1 MDLLWYPRPLG
12 GKRSD
17 VFERGRRGTREMN
30 EDRDAGGSQMRS
42 KTAFLAGIGTAY
54 FFDPQT
60 GRKRRHELRDR
71 SLRAFRRLGR
81 LGVKKAKLA
90 AGRAQGVA
98 AVARK
103 AVAEP
108 AVSVDDET
116 VAQRIRSDALRDVG
130 LSTKDVDVSVEDG
143 FARLRGSVSSIDL
156 ADRLVSRVRRVA
168 GVNDVSAELR
178 VADE

>member
-1 MDLLWYPRPLG
+1 
-12 GKRSD
+12 
-17 VFERGRRGTREMN
+17 
-30 EDRDAGGSQMRS
+30 MRS
-42 KTAFLAGIGTAY
+42 KTAFLAGAGTAY

-60 GRKRRHELRDR
+60 GKKRRHEARDR
-71 SLRAFRRLGR
+71 SLRALRRFGR

-90 AGRAQGVA
+90 GGHAQGVA
-98 AVARK
+98 AVARR

-108 AVSVDDET
+108 DVSVDDET

-143 FARLRGSVSSIDL
+143 LARLRGSVASVDL
-156 ADRLVSRVRRVA
+156 ADRLVARVRKIA

-178 VADE
+178 VAE

>member
-1 MDLLWYPRPLG
+1 
-12 GKRSD
+12 
-17 VFERGRRGTREMN
+17 
-30 EDRDAGGSQMRS
+30 MRS

-60 GRKRRHELRDR
+60 GKKRRHELRDR
-71 SLRAFRRLGR
+71 LLRAFRSLAR

-90 AGRAQGVA
+90 SGRAQGVA

-103 AVAEP
+103 AVAERE
-108 AVSVDDET
+108 VSVDDET

-130 LSTKDVDVSVEDG
+130 LSTKDVDVRVEDG
-143 FARLRGSVSSIDL
+143 FARLRGSVASIDL
-156 ADRLVSRVRRVA
+156 ADRLVARVRKVA
-168 GVNDVSAELR
+168 GVDDVSAELR